1 MVTDQQY
8 LILSETNIYLLDIYK
23 GYLLLKC
30 DVIKSEKAF
39 RIA

>member
-8 LILSETNIYLLDIYK
+8 FLLIKTNIYLLDIHK
-23 GYLLLKC
+23 GYLLLNC

-39 RIA
+39 RFA